1 MSKGPFISINGL
13 TYNNLK
19 LYIFQGYG
27 LTETCACASLMQLD
41 DNSTGSSINQQ
52 ENAAIILYTPL
63 LNPKE
68 VYKKIPSKRPMGY
81 DKEVL

>member
-1 MSKGPFISINGL
+1 
-13 TYNNLK
+13 
-19 LYIFQGYG
+19 
-27 LTETCACASLMQLD
+27 MQLD